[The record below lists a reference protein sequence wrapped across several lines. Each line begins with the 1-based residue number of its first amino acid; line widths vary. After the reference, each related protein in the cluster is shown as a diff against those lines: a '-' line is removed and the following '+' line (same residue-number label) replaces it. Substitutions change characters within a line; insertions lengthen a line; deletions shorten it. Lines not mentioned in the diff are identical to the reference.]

1 MASGNLSAT
10 PSNSPGPMPPNS
22 NMLRHPPLDN
32 GTNLIARAEALNA
45 FMRMQPAANQARLA
59 AANAAP
65 LSPRAAPGESSPA
78 HSSCLCFGRTAAA
91 APTPMSSRP
100 VREYYPDNLSVQP
113 TPHPWEDRME
123 WLIIACVD
131 LLEAQGLH
139 EHNLF
144 AVSAVDDLVR
154 QTTVPYRSA
163 FPSNTDPHVAAGV
176 IKAKIRHAD
185 EPLVDRS
192 CLRLFIDAQAD
203 KATLAGASVDAAQP
217 DSGLASASHSG
228 TTFRESYLSKT
239 IEATNEHRGTRR
251 AYILARFMRLLGRV
265 SANVEES
272 RMNAHSLAKCV
283 APSMLHWDPNTN
295 FALLMLGRITAYVMT
310 MIEDARVYDEPLC
323 QKIDQLAITGAW

>member
-1 MASGNLSAT
+1 
-10 PSNSPGPMPPNS
+10 
-22 NMLRHPPLDN
+22 MLRHPPADS

-59 AANAAP
+59 ATNGVP
-65 LSPRAAPGESSPA
+65 PSSRAAPGDASPVQ
-78 HSSCLCFGRTAAA
+78 SSCLCFGRTVSATP
-91 APTPMSSRP
+91 APVSSRP

-123 WLIIACVD
+123 WLIVACINF
-131 LLEAQGLH
+131 LEARGLH

-154 QTTVPYRSA
+154 QTTVSHLSEL
-163 FPSNTDPHVAAGV
+163 PSLTDPHVAAGV
-176 IKAKIRHAD
+176 IKAKIRHAE
-185 EPLVDRS
+185 EPLIDRS
-192 CLRLFIDAQAD
+192 CLRQFIDAQ
-203 KATLAGASVDAAQP
+203 GERSAA
-217 DSGLASASHSG
+217 ASAATADSVSG
-228 TTFRESYLSKT
+228 QNDTGTSLSVASKSASTYRESYLAKT
-239 IEATNEHRGTRR
+239 IEGTNELCGPRR

-265 SANVEES
+265 SANVQES
-272 RMNAHSLAKCV
+272 RMNSHSLAKCV

-323 QKIDQLAITGAW
+323 QRIDQLAINGAW